1 MNQLPHLAEIFDGL
15 RRGWHFVP
23 EESEAAAA
31 LAAKFP
37 DYAEHFAALGFTLVR
52 HERDFFYLEPS
63 DRDQAEVLAGKIAAV
78 AFILVDHLANEG
90 RAIEQCILNDRFLIG
105 QLPHLSRD
113 SYSALL
119 QQAEVH
125 DASDLRQVFK
135 AMQRFGWAEVNE
147 TDEVRFR
154 RPFCRV
160 FTQCL
165 ALTEQAA
172 AQKEAVNA

>member
-1 MNQLPHLAEIFDGL
+1 MSQLPHLAEIFDGL

-31 LAAKFP
+31 LAADFP
-37 DYAEHFAALGFTLVR
+37 AYAELFAALGFTLVR
-52 HERDFFYLEPS
+52 HERDFFYLDPA
-63 DRDQAEVLAGKIAAV
+63 DRDQAEGLAGKIAAV
-78 AFILVDHLANEG
+78 AFILVDHLANVG
-90 RAIEQCILNDRFLIG
+90 RAIEHCILNDRFLIG

-113 SYSALL
+113 SYAALL
-119 QQAEVH
+119 RQVEVN

-147 TDEVRFR
+147 AEEVRFR

-172 AQKEAVNA
+172 AQKEAADA